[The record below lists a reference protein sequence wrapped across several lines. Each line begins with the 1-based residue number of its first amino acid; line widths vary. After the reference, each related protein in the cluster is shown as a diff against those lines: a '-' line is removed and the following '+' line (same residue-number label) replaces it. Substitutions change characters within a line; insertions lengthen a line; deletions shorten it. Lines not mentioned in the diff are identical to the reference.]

1 MRTKP
6 HFNATLVASVF
17 IVAAIILTAA
27 TVLAQMASG
36 SSISGTVTATR
47 GPNPAVL
54 PPIAGATVVAQPGDY
69 KAVTDAKGAY
79 SVSLPPGSYK
89 LAFSAPGFESETQ
102 SVTVASSTAR
112 ISANAALFP
121 TPAGKPVAAIKAGGR
136 APVQGP
142 VSYGSSVSLDISGS
156 QNLSPSGIR
165 WEVRDAAGG
174 IVNDLY
180 SAVPRPLQLERS
192 AVPGSSVYTYEFIP
206 PKPGVFSV
214 TVFLKNSFSGEE
226 ESSASYSVTAVN
238 SPPEAVP
245 HLIAGPNRPSKTPD
259 GRFKDGSGLS
269 IVAAGDRVYLAGF
282 GIDSNAN
289 SPELYNPGGDTPDTY
304 GKNHDWNQSQFGWT
318 WKLEHEDASG
328 AVVDVT
334 AQLRAAAGEIPTDV
348 QFPWFMA
355 EKPGKYIATLTV
367 SDRDPYQT
375 PATGAGK
382 ITVTVLPESK
392 AYAKETTCK
401 ACHKTQMAFTGMDCQ
416 SCHGPGQA
424 HVTAKTAAKKTTISK
439 SYEGAQCGQCHTEYF
454 EWEKSRHSDGYAFG
468 YSEIAAPLML
478 NCAKCHYPE
487 GYADATQI
495 AADKGIT
502 FGEVAFKKAMVPGG
516 PLMFDFSKAP
526 NKVGQAVSCTTCHG
540 PHDVTANNP
549 VGLRADKSVL
559 CGTCHQEKWQNVLL
573 EGIAGELGSAYEYS
587 GTDYAV
593 SNPHNTDDKCVLCHM
608 NRETSLPD
616 AVGVAGLGGHTMRM
630 RDAGPDGKLGGFGPS
645 ADDRSR
651 MREANSADDVLNLA
665 PCNKCHPDAASF
677 DIDGKQQ
684 EIYALWTRLGDMLRE
699 QNSGVLPGYKPGDK
713 CATCHRG
720 GTLPF
725 DDDPTLVLENAYTNY
740 KLVAN
745 DRSWGIHN
753 YQYTKLLLEDS
764 IRSLTNYLAG
774 K

>member
-1 MRTKP
+1 VRTKP
-6 HFNATLVASVF
+6 HFDATLVTSIF
-17 IVAAIILTAA
+17 IAAAIVFTTAS
-27 TVLAQMASG
+27 VLAQVASG

-54 PPIAGATVVAQPGDY
+54 PPIAGASVVAQPGDY
-69 KAVTDAKGAY
+69 SAVTDAKGAY
-79 SVSLPPGSYK
+79 SISLPPGSYK

-165 WEVRDAAGG
+165 WEVRDAAGN

-180 SAVPRPLQLERS
+180 SAVSRPLQLERS

-259 GRFKDGSGLS
+259 GKFKDGSGLS

-334 AQLRAAAGEIPTDV
+334 AQLRAAPGEIPTDV

-439 SYEGAQCGQCHTEYF
+439 SYESAQCGQCHTEYF
-454 EWEKSRHSDGYAFG
+454 E
-468 YSEIAAPLML
+468 
-478 NCAKCHYPE
+478 
-487 GYADATQI
+487 
-495 AADKGIT
+495 
-502 FGEVAFKKAMVPGG
+502 
-516 PLMFDFSKAP
+516 
-526 NKVGQAVSCTTCHG
+526 
-540 PHDVTANNP
+540 
-549 VGLRADKSVL
+549 
-559 CGTCHQEKWQNVLL
+559 
-573 EGIAGELGSAYEYS
+573 
-587 GTDYAV
+587 
-593 SNPHNTDDKCVLCHM
+593 
-608 NRETSLPD
+608 
-616 AVGVAGLGGHTMRM
+616 
-630 RDAGPDGKLGGFGPS
+630 
-645 ADDRSR
+645 
-651 MREANSADDVLNLA
+651 
-665 PCNKCHPDAASF
+665 
-677 DIDGKQQ
+677 
-684 EIYALWTRLGDMLRE
+684 
-699 QNSGVLPGYKPGDK
+699 
-713 CATCHRG
+713 
-720 GTLPF
+720 
-725 DDDPTLVLENAYTNY
+725 
-740 KLVAN
+740 
-745 DRSWGIHN
+745 
-753 YQYTKLLLEDS
+753 
-764 IRSLTNYLAG
+764 
-774 K
+774 